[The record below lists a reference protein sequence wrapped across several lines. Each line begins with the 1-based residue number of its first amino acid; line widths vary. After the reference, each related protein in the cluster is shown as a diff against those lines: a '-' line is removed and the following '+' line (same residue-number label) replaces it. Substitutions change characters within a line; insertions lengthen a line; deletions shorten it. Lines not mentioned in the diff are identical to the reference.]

1 MTTNNYIITGEQ
13 VQVLLRYLFTRPYG
27 EVIKM
32 IEILGQLRE
41 LDEKV
46 NADFISK
53 KQDKSGEIKLDLD
66 YIKPA
71 LLIETF
77 KKKFPDY
84 ENSVLLSSIIYDT
97 ISIYEDLYDRIKNT
111 ITMS

>member
-1 MTTNNYIITGEQ
+1 MKRSMRTSSQKN
-13 VQVLLRYLFTRPYG
+13 
-27 EVIKM
+27 
-32 IEILGQLRE
+32 
-41 LDEKV
+41 KV
-46 NADFISK
+46 SSNLATIYVTL
-53 KQDKSGEIKLDLD
+53 DKSGEIKLDLD